1 LASRIKKVLTKRI
14 WRIPIFLLLVV
25 VFGAY
30 VIVSVIAA
38 IPHFTHHFLTF
49 EVRTDKRTYTLNETI
64 SVHLTLFNP
73 TLAPVKLH
81 FGTSYRHD
89 FIILDEDNNELYKWS
104 DSMGFL
110 WIDTEIH
117 IAPLSRHTRTL
128 THYSFR
134 YQLQPGNYT
143 IRGVIV
149 GYHGWGNP
157 FNRNDRF
164 KDTTIR
170 IVET

>member
-1 LASRIKKVLTKRI
+1 LSSRIKKILTKRI
-14 WRIPIFLLLVV
+14 WKIPIFLLLAV

-38 IPHFTHHFLTF
+38 IPEFTPRFLTF
-49 EVRTDKRTYTLNETI
+49 EVRTDKGTYALSEAI

-73 TLAPVKLH
+73 TLAPVKLQ
-81 FGTSYRHD
+81 FGSAHTHD
-89 FIILDEDNNELYKWS
+89 FIILDENDNELYRWS
-104 DSMGFL
+104 DSMVFL
-110 WIDTEIH
+110 LIETEIH

-128 THYSFR
+128 TRYSFR

-143 IRGVIV
+143 IRGIIV
-149 GYHGWGNP
+149 GYHGWGSYP
-157 FNRNDRF
+157 GRDARF